1 MSNKNC
7 IKCNEARTKESL
19 EQVGK
24 FWREGFKT
32 IKHPLETLIE
42 YAEKQ
47 GSQSLANQL
56 KDNLENGEATY
67 IHRAVEQNLET
78 NLVKSKKKFHTK
90 RMKYHLNRGNYLTLK
105 ANVSIVNDRVSVIR
119 NTPIETST
127 KKSEQRIQ
135 VYTLKQLNYVN
146 QEVIKALTIF

>member
-24 FWREGFKT
+24 FWREGCKT

-47 GSQSLANQL
+47 G
-56 KDNLENGEATY
+56 
-67 IHRAVEQNLET
+67 
-78 NLVKSKKKFHTK
+78 
-90 RMKYHLNRGNYLTLK
+90 
-105 ANVSIVNDRVSVIR
+105 
-119 NTPIETST
+119 
-127 KKSEQRIQ
+127 
-135 VYTLKQLNYVN
+135 
-146 QEVIKALTIF
+146 